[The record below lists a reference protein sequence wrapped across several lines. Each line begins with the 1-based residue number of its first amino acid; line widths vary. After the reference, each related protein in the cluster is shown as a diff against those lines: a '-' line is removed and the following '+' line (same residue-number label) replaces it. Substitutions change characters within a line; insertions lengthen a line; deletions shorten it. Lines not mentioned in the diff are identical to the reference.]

1 MKILKNVAWGIITA
15 RGGSKSVPLK
25 NIVPVCGKPLIYYN
39 INAAKKAKT
48 VNRMICSTDSRKIA
62 DVAKSYGAEILERP
76 GSLGGDLVP
85 SINVMLNVAE
95 TLYEKE
101 GALAEILLLLQPT
114 SIFLTSGQIDATVN
128 ALIDN
133 PEAKSSQ
140 GVVKVPHQFHAHNQ
154 RVLYDNDK
162 YIQFVYEDQ
171 RDDIINAKEI
181 TSMKT
186 EESYEKWKGFSKQTK
201 PVHYTFGNLIVTRT
215 KSLFEDR
222 TFFGKPSIPIIV
234 PLYNAYDLDT
244 QDDIKLAELMI
255 KNKLVEID

>member
-15 RGGSKSVPLK
+15 RGGSKSIPLK
-25 NIVPVCGKPLIYYN
+25 NIVSVCGKPLIYYN

-48 VNRMICSTDSRKIA
+48 VNRLICSTDSQKIA

-76 GSLGGDLVP
+76 EYLGGDFVP
-85 SINVMLNVAE
+85 SINVMLNVAK

-114 SIFLTSGQIDATVN
+114 SIFLTSGQIDAAVN

-140 GVVKVPHQFHAHNQ
+140 GVVKVQHQFHAHNQ
-154 RVLYDNDK
+154 RILYDNDK

-181 TSMKT
+181 TSITT
-186 EESYEKWKGFSKQTK
+186 EESYEKWRGFSKQTK
-201 PVHYTFGNLIVTRT
+201 RVHYTYGNLIVTRT

-234 PLYNAYDLDT
+234 PLNNAYDLDT
-244 QDDIKLAELMI
+244 QEDIKLAELMI
-255 KNKLVEID
+255 KNMLVEID